1 METVAIIP
9 AAGQGKRA
17 KAELR
22 KQFLPLN
29 GKPVLAHTIARF
41 EGVDAV
47 NGVIVVA
54 PKGLIRYCKE
64 YIVEKYGFSKVFK
77 VVVGG
82 KNRQDSVR
90 NGMDAIPEGC
100 SIVLVHD
107 GVRPLVSQE
116 HIHESIEYAK
126 RYGAAIVA
134 VRARETIKVASD
146 DLIVIKTLDRE
157 GVWLAQ
163 TPQVFRYQII
173 KDAYNLAYQQKF
185 YGTDEAALVERL
197 GIQIKIVEGS
207 YRNIK
212 ITTREDIGI
221 AETIMNMKGEGW

>member
-9 AAGQGKRA
+9 AAGEGKRA
-17 KAELR
+17 KTGLR

-29 GKPVLAHTIARF
+29 GKPVLAHTLAKF
-41 EGVDAV
+41 EEVDAID
-47 NGVIVVA
+47 GVIVVV

-64 YIVEKYGFSKVFK
+64 QIVERYGFSKVFK

-82 KNRQDSVR
+82 KTRQDSVR
-90 NGMDAIPEGC
+90 NGIHAIPNEC
-100 SIVLVHD
+100 SIVAVHD
-107 GVRPLVSQE
+107 GVRPLVSE
-116 HIHESIEYAK
+116 GHIRESIEYAK
-126 RYGAAIVA
+126 RYGGAIVA
-134 VRARETIKVASD
+134 VKARETLKVASD
-146 DLIVIKTLDRE
+146 DLRVIKTLDRE
-157 GVWLAQ
+157 GIWLAQ

-173 KDAYNLAYQQKF
+173 RDAYNLAYQHNF

-212 ITTREDIGI
+212 ITTREDIEI
-221 AETIMNMKGEGW
+221 AETIMRDEGR

>member
-17 KAELR
+17 KTGLR

-41 EGVDAV
+41 EEADAV
-47 NGVIVVA
+47 NGVIVVV

-64 YIVEKYGFSKVFK
+64 HIVEKYGFSKVFK
-77 VVVGG
+77 VVIGG
-82 KNRQDSVR
+82 KTRQDSVR
-90 NGMDAIPEGC
+90 NGIDAILEGC

-107 GVRPLVSQE
+107 GVRPLVSRG
-116 HIHESIEYAK
+116 HIRESIEYAK

-134 VRARETIKVASD
+134 VRARETIKIASNE
-146 DLIVIKTLDRE
+146 LTVLKTLDRA
-157 GVWLAQ
+157 GIWLAQ

-173 KDAYNLAYQQKF
+173 KDAYNLAYQHNF

-212 ITTREDIGI
+212 ITTRKDIGI
-221 AETIMNMKGEGW
+221 AEIIMKGKGW

>member
-17 KAELR
+17 KTELR

-41 EGVDAV
+41 EEADAV
-47 NGVIVVA
+47 DGVIVVV

-64 YIVEKYGFSKVFK
+64 HIVEKYGFSKVFK
-77 VVVGG
+77 VVIGG
-82 KNRQDSVR
+82 KTRQDSVR
-90 NGMDAIPEGC
+90 NGIDAILEGC
-100 SIVLVHD
+100 GIVLVHD
-107 GVRPLVSQE
+107 GVRPLVSRGD
-116 HIHESIEYAK
+116 IRESIEYAK

-134 VRARETIKVASD
+134 VRARETIKIASNE
-146 DLIVIKTLDRE
+146 LTVLKTLDRA
-157 GVWLAQ
+157 GIWLAQ

-173 KDAYNLAYQQKF
+173 KDAYNLAYQHNF

-212 ITTREDIGI
+212 ITTRKDIGI
-221 AETIMNMKGEGW
+221 AEIIMKGKGW